1 MQSLTSCCHI
11 AVQMVLAASAAL
23 GLTINHST
31 FLCTQVNEPLMTSVA
46 GNLKNVL
53 MVRILLSPASI
64 HSHPAAGAGKRLNR
78 RQPNSHR
85 MACCS
90 PLFSAH
96 FAPGS
101 TFSVCKGS
109 LPTSE

>member
-1 MQSLTSCCHI
+1 MSLSKMQSLTSCCHN

-53 MVRILLSPASI
+53 MVRNCSTLLAMSSMSSYCCAPKL
-64 HSHPAAGAGKRLNR
+64 AAALQN
-78 RQPNSHR
+78 
-85 MACCS
+85 
-90 PLFSAH
+90 
-96 FAPGS
+96 
-101 TFSVCKGS
+101 
-109 LPTSE
+109 